1 MTGVQWRPI
10 QYAPRGVAGFRRC
23 VRHERMPAVEPMVR
37 PRAGDLLIASV
48 ALSDGVFDQTV
59 VLLLDHDESGSLGV
73 VLNKVS
79 DLTLEEVLP
88 QWAEDVSEPRKL
100 FVGGPVSPNGAICLA
115 SLLDVDIE
123 PAGWRGLFHHVGLLH
138 LDTPVEITRGA
149 FEDLR
154 IYAGYAGWEP
164 GQLDGELMRGAWHVI
179 AAQYDD
185 IFGPSYA
192 DLWQRVLRRQ
202 GGDIAMYAT
211 WPGDLSRN

>member
-1 MTGVQWRPI
+1 M
-10 QYAPRGVAGFRRC
+10 
-23 VRHERMPAVEPMVR
+23 H

-48 ALSDGVFDQTV
+48 ALTDGVFDQTV
-59 VLLLDHDESGSLGV
+59 VLLLDHDDSGSLGV
-73 VLNKVS
+73 VLNRVS
-79 DLTLEEVLP
+79 ELELADVLP
-88 QWAEDVSEPRKL
+88 QWADEVCEPQEL

-115 SLLDVDIE
+115 SLTSPDGE
-123 PAGWRGLFHHVGLLH
+123 PPGWRRLFHNVGLLH

-164 GQLDGELMRGAWHVI
+164 GQLEGELLRGAWHVT
-179 AAQYDD
+179 ASQYDD
-185 IFGPSYA
+185 IFGESWP

-211 WPGDLSRN
+211 WPGDLNRN

>member
-1 MTGVQWRPI
+1 MHL
-10 QYAPRGVAGFRRC
+10 AGVAGFGPSAG
-23 VRHERMPAVEPMVR
+23 HERMRSVDVR

-73 VLNKVS
+73 ILNQVS
-79 DLTLEEVLP
+79 DLTLEDVLP
-88 QWAEDVSEPRKL
+88 RWADEVSEPRKL

-115 SLLDVDIE
+115 SLLDVETE

-138 LDTPVEITRGA
+138 LDTPVEITHGA

-164 GQLDGELMRGAWHVI
+164 GQLDGELMRGAWHVSP
-179 AAQYDD
+179 AQYDD
-185 IFGPSYA
+185 IFGPSYS

-202 GGDIAMYAT
+202 GGEIAMYAT
-211 WPGDLSRN
+211 WPGDLNRN